1 LLASVSLLRVSNLA
15 KAKHRGKAQLFRGAW
30 TGQRNHRQA
39 CLQASPYCECPI
51 WRKPNTEEKRSFF
64 EVPGR
69 DSGTI
74 GKLACKRLLIASVQ
88 FGESQTPRKSEAF
101 SRWPGRRSGR
111 TNMARFLTM
120 HTMFDF
126 FFKKYCIYL
135 YFVILYPHNE
145 WIHKESEM
153 DKKERIEKQI
163 GTLKGIREMLDMNR
177 TEFSRY
183 MDIPLRTLE
192 EWEAGRRQ
200 MPEYVLR
207 LIAYYVK
214 VQKLMKEKGIELE
227 ERYEQK

>member
-1 LLASVSLLRVSNLA
+1 
-15 KAKHRGKAQLFRGAW
+15 
-30 TGQRNHRQA
+30 
-39 CLQASPYCECPI
+39 
-51 WRKPNTEEKRSFF
+51 
-64 EVPGR
+64 
-69 DSGTI
+69 
-74 GKLACKRLLIASVQ
+74 
-88 FGESQTPRKSEAF
+88 
-101 SRWPGRRSGR
+101 
-111 TNMARFLTM
+111 
-120 HTMFDF
+120 
-126 FFKKYCIYL
+126 
-135 YFVILYPHNE
+135 
-145 WIHKESEM
+145 M

-183 MDIPLRTLE
+183 MDIQLRTLE

>member
-1 LLASVSLLRVSNLA
+1 MLVSASLLRVSNLA
-15 KAKHRGKAQLFRGAW
+15 KAKHRGKAELFRGAW
-30 TGQRNHRQA
+30 TDQRNHRQA

-64 EVPGR
+64 EVAW
-69 DSGTI
+69 TE
-74 GKLACKRLLIASVQ
+74 KRKNQYSPPFNDAYHVWLFI
-88 FGESQTPRKSEAF
+88 
-101 SRWPGRRSGR
+101 
-111 TNMARFLTM
+111 
-120 HTMFDF
+120 
-126 FFKKYCIYL
+126 FKKYCIYL

-145 WIHKESEM
+145 WTHKENEM

>member
-1 LLASVSLLRVSNLA
+1 
-15 KAKHRGKAQLFRGAW
+15 
-30 TGQRNHRQA
+30 
-39 CLQASPYCECPI
+39 
-51 WRKPNTEEKRSFF
+51 
-64 EVPGR
+64 
-69 DSGTI
+69 
-74 GKLACKRLLIASVQ
+74 
-88 FGESQTPRKSEAF
+88 
-101 SRWPGRRSGR
+101 
-111 TNMARFLTM
+111 
-120 HTMFDF
+120 
-126 FFKKYCIYL
+126 
-135 YFVILYPHNE
+135 
-145 WIHKESEM
+145 M

-183 MDIPLRTLE
+183 MDIPLE